1 MNRRLLI
8 LGGASAVG
16 VAAVAGAAF
25 WPTPHPLQGAKIAP
39 NPGKTSRAA
48 LVFVGHEL

>member
-8 LGGASAVG
+8 LGGAGAVG
-16 VAAVAGAAF
+16 VAAAGAVF

-39 NPGKTSRAA
+39 NPGKASRAA